1 VEAVC
6 GRVLRRIVPGPGERR
21 RVLRLAEGLK
31 GRVAAE
37 AERRG
42 LGVGVE
48 VGGSVAKDTWLSG
61 DVDLDVFMVFPKD
74 FGRERLEGA
83 ALGVAEAAVEGWPW
97 VKRFAEHPYLEAIVD
112 GVRVNIVPCYR
123 VRRGEW
129 VSAADR
135 SPFHTEYVRGRLGQ
149 RDLRGE
155 IRLLKRFMKGT
166 GVYGA
171 EIRVG
176 GFSGYL
182 CEVLTLNY
190 GSFVETLESA
200 SGWQRGE
207 VVDVEGFY
215 GGKLEEARVLFD
227 SPLIV
232 VDPVDRNR
240 NAAAAVSEEK
250 AAEFVMA
257 CRSFLEEPREALFFP
272 PDVKPLSV
280 NELKDALKRRGTE
293 TVFLTFVGV
302 DAVPDVLWG
311 QLYKSLRSI
320 KRLMKQYGFGVV
332 RGAVWSDEKTF
343 NVLLIEF
350 ETSVLSRIRKHT
362 GPQAFSSSV
371 DRFLESH
378 VGADDTVAGPWVEE
392 GRWVVAVERQYR
404 DAVSLLKDKLKDGG
418 RSVGVASRLV
428 KSVKGSLKILLNEE
442 VTPTYSSNLEFAK
455 FLSSYLVA
463 EPSWLS
469 GKSR

>member
-1 VEAVC
+1 MEAVC
-6 GRVLRRIVPGPGERR
+6 GKVLRRIVPGSGERR
-21 RVLRLAEGLK
+21 RVLRLAEDLK

-37 AERRG
+37 AGRRG
-42 LGVGVE
+42 LGAEVE

-74 FGRERLEGA
+74 FGREGLEGA

-97 VKRFAEHPYLEAIVD
+97 VKRFAEHPYLEAMVD

-135 SPFHTEYVRGRLGQ
+135 SPFHTEYVKGRLGQ
-149 RDLRGE
+149 RDLRDE
-155 IRLLKRFMKGT
+155 IRLLKKFMKGT

-190 GSFVETLESA
+190 GSFVETLEAA
-200 SGWQRGE
+200 SDWQRGE

-215 GGKLEEARVLFD
+215 RGKLEEARLIFD

-250 AAEFVMA
+250 AAEFVTA
-257 CRSFLEEPREALFFP
+257 CRSFLEEPRETLFFP
-272 PDVKPLSV
+272 PEVKPLSV
-280 NELKDALKRRGTE
+280 RELKDTLKRRGME
-293 TVFLTFVGV
+293 TVFLTFGEV

-320 KRLMKQYGFGVV
+320 KRLLKQYGFSVV
-332 RGAVWSDEKTF
+332 RGAVWSDEKRL
-343 NVLLIEF
+343 NVLLVEL
-350 ETSVLSRIRKHT
+350 ETSVLSKTRKHT

-371 DRFLESH
+371 ERFLESH
-378 VGADDTVAGPWVEE
+378 VGGEDTIAGPWVEE
-392 GRWVVAVERQYR
+392 GRWVVAVRRQYP
-404 DAVSLLKDKLKDGG
+404 DAISLLKDKLKDGG
-418 RSVGVASRLV
+418 RSVGVASRLT
-428 KSVKGSLKILLNEE
+428 KGIKGSLKILLGEE
-442 VTPTYSSNLEFAK
+442 IVPTYSSNEGFAK

-463 EPSWLS
+463 EPPWLS
-469 GKSR
+469 DKSR

>member
-1 VEAVC
+1 MEAVC
-6 GRVLRRIVPGPGERR
+6 RRVLKAVAPRPGERR
-21 RVLRLAEGLK
+21 RVVRLAENLK

-42 LGVGVE
+42 LEVDVE

-74 FGRERLEGA
+74 FGRERLEEA
-83 ALGVAEAAVEGWPW
+83 ALGVAEAAVEDWPW
-97 VKRFAEHPYLEAIVD
+97 MKRFAEHPYLEATVD

-123 VRRGEW
+123 VEQGEW

-135 SPFHTEYVRGRLGQ
+135 SPFHTEYVKRKLGQ
-149 RDLRGE
+149 RDLRDE

-190 GSFVETLESA
+190 GSFVETLEA
-200 SGWQRGE
+200 TSGWQRGE

-215 GGKLEEARVLFD
+215 KGKLEEAHILFD

-232 VDPVDRNR
+232 VDPVDKNR

-250 AAEFVMA
+250 AAEFIMA
-257 CRSFLEEPREALFFP
+257 CRSLLEEPRETLFFP
-272 PDVKPLSV
+272 PEVKPLSIR
-280 NELKDALKRRGTE
+280 ELKDTLKRRGTE
-293 TVFLTFVGV
+293 TLLLTFGGV

-320 KRLMKQYGFGVV
+320 KRLLKQYDFSVV
-332 RGAVWSDEKTF
+332 RTAAWSDEKTL
-343 NVLLIEF
+343 NVLLIELQ
-350 ETSVLSRIRKHT
+350 TSILSATKKHT
-362 GPQAFSSSV
+362 GPQTFSDSV
-371 DRFLESH
+371 ERFLERH

-392 GRWVVAVERQYR
+392 GRWVVAVRRQYG
-404 DAVSLLKDKLKDGG
+404 DAVSLLSDKLKDGG
-418 RSVGVASRLV
+418 RGVGVASRLS
-428 KSVKGSLKILLNEE
+428 KSVKGSLKILLGEE
-442 VTPTYSSNLEFAK
+442 VVPTYSSNREFAK
-455 FLSSYLVA
+455 FLSSYLAA
-463 EPSWLS
+463 EPPWLS
-469 GKSR
+469 GTPR